1 MKTQFFVLTMIVSI
15 VLTSY
20 AYAEEAIIQIP
31 FTSHGTSC
39 NFDEIAVEYHCTWQG
54 TTPTP
59 MSIEELEEF
68 KGGIHDRIIDEAIA
82 KLEAQALE
90 EIATQ
95 QAILTPTEKLIEKLE
110 KEYTKGTIEGQDLV
124 LLKMLYELD
133 TCRQGMDNRTLHI
146 QKPREFEI
154 SLADDYLFNHV
165 NYDNKQKLG
174 ELVRAI
180 EECRGQQHIYKLS
193 VGYEHMIGGDAD
205 VQYDHRAQLEG
216 IRALPFE
223 KFTSN
228 SYQVD
233 MSAICDN
240 NQFSIEHRQQ
250 FDCHIDGYLTNEQVN
265 AENKLSGNYNESGVI
280 GYNSKAM
287 DKFNAFIKQYGNINA
302 TDEDKQRE
310 IDKASIIVEEL
321 LSANA
326 WYNRD

>member
-1 MKTQFFVLTMIVSI
+1 MTKTIIAVLAALFITGAGI
-15 VLTSY
+15 
-20 AYAEEAIIQIP
+20 AYGETVTIQVP
-31 FTSHGTSC
+31 FDSHGTSC

-110 KEYTKGTIEGQDLV
+110 KKYAKGTLSGPDVV

-133 TCRQGMDNRTLHI
+133 TCKQGMDNRTLHI
-146 QKPREFEI
+146 QIPREFEI

-165 NYDNKQKLG
+165 NYDNKLG

-180 EECRGQQHIYKLS
+180 EECKGQQHIYKAS
-193 VGYEHMIGGDAD
+193 IGYEHMVGGEAD
-205 VQYDHRAQLEG
+205 VQFDHRAQFEG
-216 IRALPFE
+216 ISAIPYE
-223 KFTSN
+223 KFTATSN
-228 SYQVD
+228 EID

-240 NQFSIEHRQQ
+240 HQFSDQHKAQAGCEVLY
-250 FDCHIDGYLTNEQVN
+250 DGKTSEQIKRENE
-265 AENKLSGNYNESGVI
+265 LRFGNSGVI
-280 GYNSKAM
+280 GYQSKVL
-287 DKFNAFIKQYGNINA
+287 DNYFEFLNNYGNRQA
-302 TDEDKQRE
+302 TTQDKQIQADITEPIARKMIE
-310 IDKASIIVEEL
+310 G
-321 LSANA
+321 NPF
-326 WYNRD
+326 YQNHRD